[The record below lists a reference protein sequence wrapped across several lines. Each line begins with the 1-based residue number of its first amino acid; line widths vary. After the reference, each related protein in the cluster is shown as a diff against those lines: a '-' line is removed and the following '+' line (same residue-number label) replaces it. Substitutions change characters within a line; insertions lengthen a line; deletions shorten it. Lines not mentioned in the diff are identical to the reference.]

1 MCIRD
6 SVEELLLESWVCVF
20 PQRTGMRARSWL
32 AEALCRGKAVVA
44 TPSGAYGMGIA
55 PDNGVIVAKSPQEFH
70 EEVVRVLTDDAHRE
84 KLETRAQEWTAN
96 DLRPEQASKTLAEIL
111 ALTPTITKRAALR
124 EKLTSPKSTAST
136 GESETEL
143 AGSGSHME

>member
-1 MCIRD
+1 
-6 SVEELLLESWVCVF
+6 
-20 PQRTGMRARSWL
+20 MRARSWR

-55 PDNGVIVAKSPQEFH
+55 PDNGFVVAKSPQEFH